1 MQSDKNLFNEAS
13 VNKAIQLANSSE
25 GKKLLGILQS
35 TKGNE
40 LDIVMNEAANGNYD
54 QVKSMLSSL
63 LREKEIQ
70 DIVRKIGDK

>member
-63 LREKEIQ
+63 LREKEVQ

>member
-40 LDIVMNEAANGNYD
+40 LDIAMKEAANGNYD

-63 LREKEIQ
+63 LREKEVQ